1 MDKRFT
7 PAFYLSP
14 DHDCA
19 YRPQETARTLFAD
32 PAFPMNPDSY
42 QELIDQGFRRSG
54 GHVYRPYCPR
64 CQACVSLRV
73 PARDFRPR
81 RSQRRCWK
89 KNRPVLD
96 VRIRPAGFDEEHF
109 ELYQRYTD
117 GRHPEGGMRDA
128 TPKVYLD
135 FLAGPWTKT
144 LFCEFRLKRRLAA
157 VAVTDLL
164 PRGLSAVYTF
174 FDPELKSLSL
184 GVFAVLWQ
192 IERARSL
199 GLPWLYLGYW
209 IEDCRKMHYK
219 EEYRPVEAWTG
230 SGWKRFGV
238 GAPIV
243 IPDPDCTNPAA
254 HPAGT
259 PAEITR

>member
-1 MDKRFT
+1 MDRRFT

-14 DHDCA
+14 DHDCT
-19 YRPQETARTLFAD
+19 YRARETARTLFVD
-32 PAFPMNPDSY
+32 PSFPMNLDAY
-42 QELIDQGFRRSG
+42 QELIDHGFRRSG

-64 CQACVSLRV
+64 CQACVALRV
-73 PARDFRPR
+73 PAQAFRPK

-96 VRIRPAGFDEEHF
+96 VRVRPAGFDDEHF
-109 ELYQRYTD
+109 ELYRRYTG
-117 GRHPEGGMRDA
+117 GRHPEGSMREA
-128 TPKVYLD
+128 TPEVYLD
-135 FLAGPWTKT
+135 FLAASWTET
-144 LFCEFRLKRRLAA
+144 HFCEFRRNGRLVA
-157 VAVTDLL
+157 VAVTDML

-174 FDPELKSLSL
+174 FEPELESLSL

-192 IERARSL
+192 IEQAKNL

-230 SGWKRFGV
+230 SEWRRFGA
-238 GAPIV
+238 GAPIEFPY
-243 IPDPDCTNPAA
+243 PD
-254 HPAGT
+254 
-259 PAEITR
+259 